1 MKGII
6 LGCALICM
14 TMGCT
19 TQHGAAKAAATTT
32 SILLDETSS
41 QDASRDTENFFLD
54 MFGWNDTP
62 KSNLKPGQY
71 SKGVNTGEN

>member
-1 MKGII
+1 MKGLI
-6 LGCALICM
+6 LGCVLICM
-14 TMGCT
+14 TMGCA
-19 TQHGAAKAAATTT
+19 TQHGAAKTAATTT

-62 KSNLKPGQY
+62 KTRLSAKPVSGQ
-71 SKGVNTGEN
+71 SH